1 MRRLLILVLFVIAL
15 PCVAMAQGADSWKN
29 RAVISVIDGDT
40 IVLDNG
46 EVVRLIGLLSPRA
59 PHGKNPGEPFGE
71 QAKNITE
78 EMLLG
83 NRVEIGF
90 DVAYGGNGHR
100 DKYGRALAY
109 ITITR
114 GAERVFVNL
123 ELLERG
129 AGYFVADSEQLQFS
143 DVFQGAEVKARQRKA
158 GLWAKTDK
166 SPVEVAAAA
175 GKQFEE
181 PSSSVNLIYIRP
193 STPIVRGPGGS
204 VASAQTGAHGS
215 NSTAGTGSKHTSLAM
230 DDLRKLKPIEERKPE
245 KPIDP
250 DEGLYDIKERKP
262 VASFYD
268 EGKKFEVYKATTK
281 NNKSDYRVTVR
292 QGEKEITFITN
303 FDGIKSF
310 SRLLSKG
317 TDSQPVLTAVESA
330 VGSINGTRGSINVT
344 TGKDGGLVLNI
355 AGRDGA
361 AKFYLTRLNALGLQ
375 IRIGNLIP

>member
-1 MRRLLILVLFVIAL
+1 
-15 PCVAMAQGADSWKN
+15 MAQGTDPWKN

-46 EVVRLIGLLSPRA
+46 EVVRLIGVLSPKA

-71 QAKNITE
+71 QAKKITE
-78 EMLLG
+78 EILLE

-90 DVAYGGNGHR
+90 DVAYGPNGHR

-129 AGYFVADSEQLQFS
+129 VGYFVEDSGELQFS
-143 DVFQGAEVKARQRKA
+143 EVLQAAEVKARQRKA
-158 GLWAKTDK
+158 GLWTKADK
-166 SPVEVAAAA
+166 SPVEIAAAA
-175 GKQFEE
+175 GKQYEE
-181 PSSSVNLIYIRP
+181 PPPSVNLIYIRP
-193 STPIVRGPGGS
+193 TLPIVQGPGGNI
-204 VASAQTGAHGS
+204 ASAKNGTQGS
-215 NSTAGTGSKHTSLAM
+215 NSAGTGSKHTSLAM
-230 DDLRKLKPIEERKPE
+230 DDLRKLKPVEDRKPE

-250 DEGLYDIKERKP
+250 DEGLYDVKDRKP
-262 VASFYD
+262 VASYLD
-268 EGKKFEVYKATTK
+268 EDRKFEVYRATTK
-281 NNKSDYRVTVR
+281 NNRSDYRVAIR

-303 FDGIKSF
+303 YDGIKSF
-310 SRLLSKG
+310 SKLLGKG

-355 AGRDGA
+355 AGRDGTA
-361 AKFYLTRLNALGLQ
+361 RFYLTRLNALGLQ
-375 IRIGNLIP
+375 IRIGNLLPQSQ